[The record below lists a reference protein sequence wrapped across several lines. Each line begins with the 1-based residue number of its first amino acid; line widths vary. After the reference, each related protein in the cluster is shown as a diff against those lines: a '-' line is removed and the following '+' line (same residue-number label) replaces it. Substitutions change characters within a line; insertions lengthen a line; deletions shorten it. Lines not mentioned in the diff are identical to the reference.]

1 MKESELELEQN
12 ASKKSP
18 MPFMPAPSA
27 VQSPPPKEI
36 IQPGEDMQPKEGE
49 LAEEIKQPAV
59 SFAPGQIDDASLAKR
74 EQAITMREPFPDD
87 RWKTEVPKA
96 AIPIDKSPRKPEDTP
111 EQVDANWEMVRYI
124 NDLHNELEETYKKLS
139 ETHKEILGVSSKDT
153 GLYNQMM
160 KKLQDCIK
168 FTDPETELA
177 RPINM
182 EQHLK
187 AYKEAAAAY
196 YNDRKGIFFGPA
208 TDVGKLR
215 LKEAKNAVNTMD
227 SKIAKIKELNQ
238 KVHPSKYQK
247 YAVFDIAERAISQ
260 GALIGKDLDTDKL
273 PGSFGDA
280 FREKCAGLVLE
291 SELAKRT
298 GGTLYAHEAPGEIP
312 AAEKHSMMLDL
323 SLDNEFINVVQHY
336 PRHFEQKWKETKAAM
351 AILKEQGHKHP
362 GWRQITDLIENLEFV
377 ATFKNHQDEM
387 PGYWDQYLQ
396 AKEYLHQTGAGDLST
411 EAAIKLA
418 DDPHFRRVIADHP
431 DDFVSVWKH
440 TEAAKSVLP
449 QGAKIATVDALAQDP
464 HFISVCDRFPESFAA
479 KWNLIEKAKSCL
491 DPDTFADPAKR
502 NAAAENLAQN
512 PAFLTILSEHP
523 DTYQKEWEH
532 FTKAKAYLQE
542 KGTAEPTSQEVR
554 KLAADP
560 VFVHTV
566 EHQPKAYGSAYEQV
580 LSTANT
586 IVSDAQK
593 QLAQEMTLL
602 KGKAQLPAE
611 DVRMADF
618 IATVTLHQALT
629 DPKRGNDI
637 SRVMAVEPAQKDA
650 ILSHTKQILK
660 SEEGQQLLR
669 DPKLK
674 DMLLDGSLSQ
684 KLIGKKPAK
693 PQQNKE
699 LEKAPRQNAM
709 GL

>member
-1 MKESELELEQN
+1 MKEQEEN
-12 ASKKSP
+12 TRKKNP
-18 MPFMPAPSA
+18 APFMPAASA
-27 VQSPPPKEI
+27 AQSMPPREEMPPEE
-36 IQPGEDMQPKEGE
+36 QP
-49 LAEEIKQPAV
+49 AEEKAQQ
-59 SFAPGQIDDASLAKR
+59 APPFDPVQFNTSLAKR
-74 EQAITMREPFPDD
+74 QQVITAREPFPDD
-87 RWKTEVPKA
+87 RWKTEPPRKA
-96 AIPIDKSPRKPEDTP
+96 VPIDNSPRKAEDTP

-124 NDLHNELEETYKKLS
+124 NDLHHELEETYKKLS
-139 ETHKEILGVSSKDT
+139 ATHKEILGVSSKDT

-298 GGTLYAHEAPGEIP
+298 GGTLYAHEAPREIP
-312 AAEKHSMMLDL
+312 AAEKHSMMMDL
-323 SLDNEFINVVQHY
+323 SLDNEFINVVQNY

-351 AILKEQGHKHP
+351 AILKEQGYKHP
-362 GWRQITDLIENLEFV
+362 GWKQITDLIENPEFLT
-377 ATFKNHQDEM
+377 AFKTHPDEM
-387 PGYWDQYLQ
+387 PQYWNQYQ
-396 AKEYLHQTGAGDLST
+396 KAKEYLHQTGAPDLST
-411 EAAIKLA
+411 EAAMQLA
-418 DDPHFRRVIADHP
+418 DQYHFRSVIEEHP

-449 QGAKIATVDALAQDP
+449 KGAKETEINALAQDT
-464 HFISVCDRFPESFAA
+464 HFISVCERFPESFAA

-491 DPDTFADPAKR
+491 DPDTFTDPGMR
-502 NAAAENLAQN
+502 NSAAENLAQN
-512 PAFLTILSEHP
+512 PGFLKILSEHP

-532 FTKAKAYLQE
+532 HSKAKAYLQE
-542 KGTAEPTSQEVR
+542 KNGTEPTTQEVR
-554 KLAADP
+554 ALAADP

-566 EHQPKAYGSAYEQV
+566 EHKQASYGSAYEEI
-580 LSTANT
+580 LSTANA
-586 IVSDAQK
+586 IVSGAKKELEHETELLQSQK
-593 QLAQEMTLL
+593 
-602 KGKAQLPAE
+602 QLPAE
-611 DVRMADF
+611 DMPDF
-618 IATVTLHQALT
+618 IAKVTLNQALT

-637 SRVMAVEPAQKDA
+637 SRVMAAEPKQQDA
-650 ILSHTKQILK
+650 ILAHTKQFLK
-660 SEEGQQLLR
+660 TEEGQQLMK
-669 DPKLK
+669 DPNLK
-674 DMLLDGSLSQ
+674 EMLQDGSLSQ

-699 LEKAPRQNAM
+699 LQKAPRQNAM